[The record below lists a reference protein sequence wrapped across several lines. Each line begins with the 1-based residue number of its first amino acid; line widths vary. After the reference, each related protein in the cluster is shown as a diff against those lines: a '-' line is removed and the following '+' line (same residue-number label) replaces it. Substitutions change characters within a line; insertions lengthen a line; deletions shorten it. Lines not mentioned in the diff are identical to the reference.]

1 MFKLQTFGGLA
12 LTLDGQSCER
22 SLIQRRQLALLAALA
37 AAGPSGLSRD
47 KLVGLMW
54 PDRANDRAR
63 NLLDQA
69 LYAARRVCGQSV
81 FITTQTAIALNPAV
95 LGSDVGEFSE
105 AIARGDPAAAA
116 ALYSG
121 PFLDGLLLADGA
133 DFERWASLERT
144 RYAREYQECLESL
157 ALAAEAR
164 DQWLEAGRWWRRA
177 VDAEPLS
184 GRAARGLME
193 SLARNGDRAGALEF
207 ARVHA
212 ALVRQELGTEVD
224 APVAALVAALRAG
237 ELPSTA
243 HASPAMG
250 GDGAGAGRGRH
261 SMLTAENPATKFSPA
276 SAVNAEHDASAE
288 QSLREGNGSRAPTPW
303 NGSPSS
309 TGAGADSPP
318 VSPSTEV
325 GTGHTTRERWMA
337 AALVLLI
344 FVVSMAAGI
353 AWWREHRLVVEDASV
368 ATPPPSIAVLPF
380 RNLGTTPEDEYFS
393 DGMTEEIIAELSRLT
408 GVRVV
413 ARTSSFAFKERPMDV
428 REIGSA
434 LNVTHILE
442 GTVRR
447 IEPASGARGI
457 RLRVTAELV
466 DASTGYQVWAE
477 QYDRPAGDALAI
489 QDEISASIM
498 HSLQREFRANLAH
511 GVRPAPSPAAYD
523 LYLRGR
529 YAWHQRTAEGLHL
542 AVDLFSRA
550 IVTDPEYAQAYSGLG
565 ATYVALPVYDPHA
578 TVAQMYPLADSAA
591 RRALSLD
598 STLSEPYAVLGV
610 LSDRRYQW
618 REAESAYR
626 LALARN
632 DNDATAHQWF
642 GKALAHQG
650 RLLEAESEMR
660 RALELDPLS
669 AVTRYNLGQVLYGQL
684 RYDEAATELTRA
696 LAIAPQLRAAHA
708 TLGYVRV
715 SQGRRSEALRQ
726 FGLAAGPP
734 GAHAG
739 SDIAVLAYGYATA
752 GQPDTAA
759 KLLDTALA
767 RRAAD
772 PSTAA
777 ATSAADIAIA
787 YMALGQRDST
797 FAWLERAR
805 VEHDTDLQ
813 AFVVSPILDQ
823 LHTDSRYAALRARM
837 NLP

>member
-12 LTLDGQSCER
+12 LTLDGQPCER

-81 FITTQTAIALNPAV
+81 FLTTQTAIALNPAV
-95 LGSDVGEFSE
+95 IESDVGEFSE
-105 AIARGDPAAAA
+105 AIGRGDPAAAA

-121 PFLDGLLLADGA
+121 PFLDGLLLADAA
-133 DFERWASLERT
+133 DFERWASTERT

-157 ALAAEAR
+157 AAAAER
-164 DQWLEAGRWWRRA
+164 RGHWQEAGRWWRRA

-184 GRAARGLME
+184 GRAARGLIE

-212 ALVRQELGTEVD
+212 ALVRQELGAEVD
-224 APVAALVAALRAG
+224 SATATLVAAIRAGDLPLPAQQPPGSGGVGGRHRSGSSTLTIARPAAKLSPASTAGNSSGEQHAREESSARPLLSWGVASETLGEVSTETAPEGSEGRSSTGQARRWVRAMLLALVA
-237 ELPSTA
+237 TV
-243 HASPAMG
+243 
-250 GDGAGAGRGRH
+250 
-261 SMLTAENPATKFSPA
+261 
-276 SAVNAEHDASAE
+276 AVGVAI
-288 QSLREGNGSRAPTPW
+288 T
-303 NGSPSS
+303 
-309 TGAGADSPP
+309 
-318 VSPSTEV
+318 
-325 GTGHTTRERWMA
+325 
-337 AALVLLI
+337 
-344 FVVSMAAGI
+344 
-353 AWWREHRLVVEDASV
+353 WWSKHRLVVEAV
-368 ATPPPSIAVLPF
+368 PAAPPPSIAVLPF
-380 RNLGTTPEDEYFS
+380 RNLGTSPADEYFS
-393 DGMTEEIIAELSRLT
+393 DGMTEEIIAELSRLN

-413 ARTSSFAFKERPMDV
+413 ARTSSFAFKEKPMDV
-428 REIGSA
+428 RDIGSA

-447 IEPASGARGI
+447 IDPAPGSKEV

-466 DASTGYQVWAE
+466 DASTGYQVWTE
-477 QYDRPAGDALAI
+477 QFDRPAGDALAI

-498 HSLQREFRANLAH
+498 QSLQREFADKGPVHGAH
-511 GVRPAPSPAAYD
+511 ATPSPATYD

-542 AVDLFSRA
+542 AVDLFTRA
-550 IVTDPEYAQAYSGLG
+550 IRSDPDYAPAYSGLG
-565 ATYVALPVYDPHA
+565 AAYAVLPLYDPHA
-578 TVAQMYPLADSAA
+578 SVSDMYSLAYSAA
-591 RRALSLD
+591 NRALSLD
-598 STLSEPYAVLGV
+598 SALSEPYAVLGLV
-610 LSDRRYQW
+610 SARRYEW
-618 REAESAYR
+618 RVAERSYR

-632 DNDATAHQWF
+632 PNDATAHQWL

-650 RLLEAESEMR
+650 RFDEAEAEMR
-660 RALELDPLS
+660 RALDLDPLS
-669 AVTRYNLGQVLYGQL
+669 AVMRYNLGQVLYGQGRL
-684 RYDEAATELTRA
+684 DDAAAELTRA
-696 LAIAPQLRAAHA
+696 LTTAPTFRAAHA

-715 SQGRRSEALRQ
+715 AQGRKIEALRE
-726 FGLAAGPP
+726 FELAAGPP
-734 GAHAG
+734 RGRAG
-739 SDIAVLAYGYATA
+739 SDIAVLAYGYASA

-759 KLLDTALA
+759 KLLATALE

-777 ATSAADIAIA
+777 ATSASDIAIA
-787 YMALGQRDST
+787 YMALGERDSAFT
-797 FAWLERAR
+797 WLERAR
-805 VEHDTDLQ
+805 VEHDSDLQ
-813 AFVVSPILDQ
+813 AFVASPILEE
-823 LHTDSRYAALRARM
+823 LHADSRYAALRSRM